1 MLKKLKKILCPA
13 FVLTALSA
21 VNVFA
26 EGETQQGQANPLAMV
41 MQFVPLV
48 LIFVVFYFLLI
59 RPQKKKERALKDM
72 ISNLKVGDTVASIGG
87 IHGKIIRIK
96 DDVFV
101 LESGLGAN
109 KSYISLDRS
118 AISRLVKEGKNKN
131 VADEDVAPI
140 PDDDSSAEE

>member
-13 FVLTALSA
+13 FVFTAFSA
-21 VNVFA
+21 VKVFA

-41 MQFVPLV
+41 IQFVPLV

-59 RPQKKKERALKDM
+59 RPQKKKEKALKDM
-72 ISNLKVGDTVASIGG
+72 ISSLKVGDTVASIGG

-118 AISRLVKEGKNKN
+118 AISRLVKE
-131 VADEDVAPI
+131 
-140 PDDDSSAEE
+140 

>member
-13 FVLTALSA
+13 FVFTAFSA

-26 EGETQQGQANPLAMV
+26 EGETKQVNPLAMV

-59 RPQKKKERALKDM
+59 RPQKKKEKALKDM
-72 ISNLKVGDTVASIGG
+72 ISSLKVGDTVASIGG

-109 KSYISLDRS
+109 KSYISLDRC

>member
-13 FVLTALSA
+13 FVFTAFSA

-26 EGETQQGQANPLAMV
+26 EGETKQANPLAMV

-59 RPQKKKERALKDM
+59 RPQKKKEKALKDM
-72 ISNLKVGDTVASIGG
+72 ISSLNVGDTVASIGG

>member
-13 FVLTALSA
+13 FVFTAFSA

-26 EGETQQGQANPLAMV
+26 EGETKQVNPLAMV

-59 RPQKKKERALKDM
+59 RPQKKKEKALKDM
-72 ISNLKVGDTVASIGG
+72 ISSLKVGDTVASIGG

-140 PDDDSSAEE
+140 PDDDSSDEE

>member
-26 EGETQQGQANPLAMV
+26 EGETKQVNPLAMV

-59 RPQKKKERALKDM
+59 RPQKKKEKALKDM
-72 ISNLKVGDTVASIGG
+72 ISSLKVGDTVASIGG

>member
-13 FVLTALSA
+13 FVFTAFSA

-26 EGETQQGQANPLAMV
+26 EGETKQVNPLAMV

-59 RPQKKKERALKDM
+59 RPQKKKEKALKDM
-72 ISNLKVGDTVASIGG
+72 ISSLKVGDTVASIGG

-131 VADEDVAPI
+131 VADEDVAPL

>member
-13 FVLTALSA
+13 FVFTAFSA

-26 EGETQQGQANPLAMV
+26 EGETQQANPLAMV
-41 MQFVPLV
+41 MQFVPRV

-59 RPQKKKERALKDM
+59 RPQKKKEKALKDM
-72 ISNLKVGDTVASIGG
+72 ISSLKVGDTVASIGG

>member
-26 EGETQQGQANPLAMV
+26 DGEGQAQGNPLQMV
-41 MQFVPLV
+41 IQFVPLI

-59 RPQKKKERALKDM
+59 RPQKKKEKALKEM

-87 IHGKIIRIK
+87 IHGKIVRIK

-109 KSYISLDRS
+109 KSYIALDRS

-131 VADEDVAPI
+131 VAEEDVSPI
-140 PDDDSSAEE
+140 PDDETTDGE

>member
-26 EGETQQGQANPLAMV
+26 EGEAQQGQANPLAMV

-59 RPQKKKERALKDM
+59 RPQKKKEKALKDM
-72 ISNLKVGDTVASIGG
+72 ISSLKVGDTVASIGG

>member
-26 EGETQQGQANPLAMV
+26 DGEGQAHGNPLQMV
-41 MQFVPLV
+41 IQFVPLI

-59 RPQKKKERALKDM
+59 RPQKKKEKALKEM

-87 IHGKIIRIK
+87 IHGKIVRIK

-109 KSYISLDRS
+109 KSYIALDRS

-131 VADEDVAPI
+131 VAEEDVSPI
-140 PDDDSSAEE
+140 PDDETTDGE

>member
-13 FVLTALSA
+13 FVFTAFSA

-26 EGETQQGQANPLAMV
+26 EGETKQVNPLAMV

-59 RPQKKKERALKDM
+59 RPQKKKEKALKDM
-72 ISNLKVGDTVASIGG
+72 ISSLNVGDTVASIGG

>member
-13 FVLTALSA
+13 FVFTAFSA

-26 EGETQQGQANPLAMV
+26 EGETKQVNPLAMV

-59 RPQKKKERALKDM
+59 RPQKKKEKALKDM
-72 ISNLKVGDTVASIGG
+72 ISSLKVGDTVASIGG

>member
-13 FVLTALSA
+13 FVFTAFSA

-26 EGETQQGQANPLAMV
+26 EGETKQANPLAMV

-59 RPQKKKERALKDM
+59 RPQKKKEKALKDM
-72 ISNLKVGDTVASIGG
+72 ISSLKVGDTVASIGG

>member
-13 FVLTALSA
+13 FVLTAFSA

-26 EGETQQGQANPLAMV
+26 EGETKQGQANPLAMV
-41 MQFVPLV
+41 IQFVPLV

-59 RPQKKKERALKDM
+59 RPQKKKEKALKDM
-72 ISNLKVGDTVASIGG
+72 ISNLNVGDTVASIGG
-87 IHGKIIRIK
+87 IHVKIIRIK

>member
-13 FVLTALSA
+13 FVFTAFSA
-21 VNVFA
+21 VKVFA

-41 MQFVPLV
+41 IQFVPLV

-59 RPQKKKERALKDM
+59 RPQKKKEKALKDM
-72 ISNLKVGDTVASIGG
+72 ISSLKVGDTVASIGG

-118 AISRLVKEGKNKN
+118 AISHLVKEGKNKN

>member
-13 FVLTALSA
+13 FVFTAFSA
-21 VNVFA
+21 VKVFA

-41 MQFVPLV
+41 IQFVPLV

-59 RPQKKKERALKDM
+59 RPQKKKEKALKDM
-72 ISNLKVGDTVASIGG
+72 ISSLKVGDTVASIGG

-118 AISRLVKEGKNKN
+118 AINRLVKEGKNKN

>member
-13 FVLTALSA
+13 FVFTAFSA

-41 MQFVPLV
+41 IQFVPLV

-59 RPQKKKERALKDM
+59 RPQKKKEKALKDM
-72 ISNLKVGDTVASIGG
+72 ISSLKVGDTVASIGG

>member
-13 FVLTALSA
+13 FVFTAFSA

-26 EGETQQGQANPLAMV
+26 EGETQRANPLAMV

-59 RPQKKKERALKDM
+59 RPQKKKEKALKDM
-72 ISNLKVGDTVASIGG
+72 ISSLKVGDTVASIGG